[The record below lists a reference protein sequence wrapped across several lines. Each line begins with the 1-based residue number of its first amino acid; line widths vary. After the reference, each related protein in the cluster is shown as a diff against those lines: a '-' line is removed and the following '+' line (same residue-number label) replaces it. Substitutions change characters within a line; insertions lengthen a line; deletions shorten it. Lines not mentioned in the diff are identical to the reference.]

1 MNMYCEF
8 EKVNSE
14 PAQMSELQPS
24 GTLCSHWSR
33 TYGLLYLHVKT
44 YLYQWLSRASLLTT
58 YYLQFS
64 FMKTRDPIFC
74 GFHGKINPHGMFNSR
89 TLKKLVNQ

>member
-1 MNMYCEF
+1 MIMYCEF
-8 EKVNSE
+8 EKVNSKS
-14 PAQMSELQPS
+14 AQMSEL
-24 GTLCSHWSR
+24 CN
-33 TYGLLYLHVKT
+33 LLLPCVLISQEPIVYC
-44 YLYQWLSRASLLTT
+44 TT